1 MVYAT
6 YDGFSRHDY
15 TYAYATESKNG
26 VAHIKFYQPGL
37 WMVRV
42 ENRRPVKH
50 KDFHQQVLKATL
62 IFPVQ

>member
-15 TYAYATESKNG
+15 TYAYATESKG
-26 VAHIKFYQPGL
+26 GTAHIKFSQPGV

-42 ENRRPVKH
+42 ESRRQVNH
-50 KDFHQQVLKATL
+50 KEFNQQVFKATL
-62 IFPVQ
+62 ILAVQ